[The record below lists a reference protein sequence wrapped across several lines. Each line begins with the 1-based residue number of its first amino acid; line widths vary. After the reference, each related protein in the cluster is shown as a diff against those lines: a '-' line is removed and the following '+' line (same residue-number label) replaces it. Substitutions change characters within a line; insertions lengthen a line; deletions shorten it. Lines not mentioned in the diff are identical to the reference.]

1 MQQDLD
7 CFHIGV
13 KGLVVADN
21 GQMLLL
27 KRQHPFKGLYWDIPG
42 GRLQRRETLNEAL
55 FREVKEEIGLESMP
69 RIEQFSMA
77 LTDIRVSVQNGDA
90 GLIFS
95 VFLIRVAKTF
105 TPQLSSEHIHFEW
118 CSLLEGSE
126 KLKTRYPQ
134 EFLEKMKSL
143 QTQVVP

>member
-1 MQQDLD
+1 MQHELD

-27 KRQHPFKGLYWDIPG
+27 KRQHPLKGLYWDIPG
-42 GRLQRRETLNEAL
+42 GRLQKNETLNDAL
-55 FREVKEEIGLESMP
+55 VREVNEEIGLENIPS
-69 RIEQFSMA
+69 IEPFIMA
-77 LTDIRVSVQNGDA
+77 LTDIRVPVQNSDA

-95 VFLIRVAKTF
+95 VFLIRIAKAF

-134 EFLEKMKSL
+134 ELLEKIKSL
-143 QTQVVP
+143 FILMQ